1 MTLNKNDLVGSWKL
15 LGYGPSG
22 APPASRVAP
31 AHDGLLIYSSD
42 GHVSVSMA
50 RTDGYWGYCGTY
62 DVEDDTVVHH
72 IAMGMNPAV
81 PGTDQRRHATLEGER
96 LTLAV
101 REPDARVE
109 LVWERATKDR

>member
-1 MTLNKNDLVGSWKL
+1 LNGSDLIGSWKL

-22 APPASRVAP
+22 APPASRMAP
-31 AHDGLLIYSSD
+31 AHDGLLIYAPD

-50 RTDGYWGYCGTY
+50 RSDGYWGYCGTY
-62 DVEDDTVVHH
+62 DVEGDIVTHH
-72 IAMGMNPAV
+72 IAMGMKPAL
-81 PGTDQRRHATLEGER
+81 PGTHQRRHATLEGRR

-109 LVWERATKDR
+109 MVWERA

>member
-1 MTLNKNDLVGSWKL
+1 MKKSDLVGSWKL

-31 AHDGLLIYSSD
+31 AHDGLLIYSPD

-62 DVEDDTVVHH
+62 DVEGDIVIHRSNVTFYFPLVTCIIVSIVVS
-72 IAMGMNPAV
+72 V
-81 PGTDQRRHATLEGER
+81 VFWLLSR
-96 LTLAV
+96 
-101 REPDARVE
+101 
-109 LVWERATKDR
+109 